1 MNRFVQNITSRIHRP
16 VFNFRLAF
24 RLLGMLLVIMSLSML
39 LPVAVSLYYS
49 DGSQFGLIAAAMVIL
64 MLGLFLRN
72 FLGVGASY
80 ELHEKESFWFT
91 AIIWLVIPLMG
102 ALPYLFTSTV
112 TSFTDA
118 AFESFSGFTTTGSS
132 VLSDLDSMP
141 QGILVWRSVS
151 QWVGGLGLILLVVAI
166 LHRLNDGSARLY
178 EAEFSGTLQR
188 RLHPRMARNVVLMW
202 TIYSALTLA
211 LFLLL
216 YFDGNNLVDS
226 LCTAM
231 STVSTGGFMTHDAGL
246 AGFSTFS
253 MSCITLFMFLSGIN
267 LAVLYCF
274 FTGRWRQMHDEEFVR
289 YLLVFTVAVVL
300 CAVSFAIA
308 QKDFRWSSVGFS
320 FFHIAS
326 TMSTCGFYTASPSE
340 WPMMVSAVTFLLL
353 FLGASAGST
362 GGGLKFKRIMI
373 LARYVRNYFV
383 RMIHPRAI
391 LSVKING
398 KVVEE
403 SYVIRIFSYVFLY
416 LVFVAVGAFVLTVC
430 GSDIPN
436 AFCMAAANI
445 GNLGPSPVIN
455 NLGASLDYIQLMPV
469 AKWTMM
475 LLMLAG
481 RLEIFAIVSIFL
493 PAYWRGRN

>member
-1 MNRFVQNITSRIHRP
+1 
-16 VFNFRLAF
+16 
-24 RLLGMLLVIMSLSML
+24 MLLVIMALSMSV
-39 LPVAVSLYYS
+39 PVAVSLYYG
-49 DGSQFGLIAAAMVIL
+49 DGSQFGLMASGLIIL
-64 MLGLFLRN
+64 ILGLFFRN

-80 ELHEKESFWFT
+80 ELHEKESFWYT
-91 AIIWLVIPLMG
+91 AVIWFVIPIMG
-102 ALPYLFTSTV
+102 SLPYLFTSSV
-112 TSFTDA
+112 TTFTDA

-132 VLSDLDSMP
+132 VLANLDGQP
-141 QGILVWRSVS
+141 QGLLVWRSVS
-151 QWVGGLGLILLVVAI
+151 QWIGGLGLILFVIAI

-202 TIYSALTLA
+202 TVYVALTAA

-216 YFDGNNLVDS
+216 YIDGNTFVDS
-226 LCTAM
+226 FCTAL

-246 AGFSTFS
+246 AGFSDFS
-253 MSCITLFMFLSGIN
+253 MGCITLFMFLSGVN
-267 LAVLYCF
+267 LAVLFCI
-274 FTGRWRQMHDEEFVR
+274 FTGRWRQVRGDEESVR
-289 YLLVFTVAVVL
+289 YVLVYAAATLMCTVAFSL
-300 CAVSFAIA
+300 AG
-308 QKDFRWSSVGFS
+308 GFS
-320 FFHIAS
+320 WRNLCFSLFHIAS
-326 TMSTCGFYTASPSE
+326 TMSTCGFYAESPVV
-340 WPMMVSAVTFLLL
+340 WPMMVSVFTFLLI

-383 RMIHPRAI
+383 RMIHPRAV

-398 KVVEE
+398 KVVED
-403 SYVIRIFSYVFLY
+403 SYVIRIFSFVFLY
-416 LVFVAVGAFVLTVC
+416 LLFVAVGAFVLTVC

-455 NLGASLDYIQLMPV
+455 NLGASLDYIQLQPF

-493 PAYWRGRN
+493 PQYWRVRS